1 MFAQIKVV
9 FKKLPML
16 NQPLLQSQVTGW
28 YKVEPVEMR
37 VLLPHE
43 ILHSLAC
50 APSTAV
56 FNSVFLGNQPES
68 TRVQFWEHCRQLKPW
83 KSHPMLSGASYRPE
97 KLIGLCIHG
106 DGCQMFKDEVF
117 VWSISS
123 MFAQEGTI
131 TDVLVYKF
139 PFVTIPEKYMRS
151 PTAFRLYQSIFLA
164 SYQIC

>member
-1 MFAQIKVV
+1 
-9 FKKLPML
+9 
-16 NQPLLQSQVTGW
+16 
-28 YKVEPVEMR
+28 MR

-43 ILHSLAC
+43 ILHCLAC

-56 FNSVFLGNQPES
+56 FNSVFLCNQPES
-68 TRVQFWEHCRQLKPW
+68 TRVHFWEHCRQLKPW
-83 KSHPMLSGASYRPE
+83 KSHPMLSGANYRPE

-106 DGCQMFKDEVF
+106 DGCQMFKDDEVF

-131 TDVLVYKF
+131 SDVLVYKF

-151 PTAFRLYQSIFLA
+151 PTALSLSQSNLLA
-164 SYQIC
+164 SH